1 MNVWQAALLVFFGV
15 MALGGVLRLH
25 GLIKRRRVLA
35 RIPRRDRVMRAFGLT
50 LRILVR
56 HAGVLPGMNPSKANR
71 TRGDLVLA
79 NRRLLLVCNRGI
91 LGDWYLEQAR
101 PFRSARCTAPGRLV
115 LIGECPRPHGE
126 PGRYRIEID
135 GLEDALEWA
144 SKLHSW
150 VKTDDVKEP

>member
-1 MNVWQAALLVFFGV
+1 MWQAVLVVFFGV
-15 MALGGVLRLH
+15 MGLGGVLRLP

-35 RIPRRDRVMRAFGLT
+35 RIPHRDRLMQAFGLT
-50 LRILVR
+50 LRILVKGS
-56 HAGVLPGMNPSKANR
+56 GVFPGMNPSKANR

-79 NRRLLLVCNRGI
+79 GRRLLIVCNRGI
-91 LGDWYLEQAR
+91 LGDWHLDQAR

-115 LIGECPRPHGE
+115 LIGESPRTQGE

-135 GLEDALEWA
+135 GLENALEWA

-150 VKTDDVKEP
+150 VEPDGARES